1 MNEKNLRDNFAT
13 IGKSINTI
21 LDNTC
26 SIILELRKQT
36 STTAVPKDSGGAGG
50 RISPRQVKLLRKI
63 ASEHNWNWNEFSS
76 HIKQRFNRTVE
87 YLSKKQASDLISEL
101 LEKKGEN
108 HGTNAH

>member
-1 MNEKNLRDNFAT
+1 MNEKNLRDNFAN

-26 SIILELRKQT
+26 SIILEL
-36 STTAVPKDSGGAGG
+36 STTTTVPKDSGSTKG

-101 LEKKGEN
+101 LEKKGDSY
-108 HGTNAH
+108 GTTTC